1 MDRYLKHLEDFQ
13 NADGTAPDRQLVVSE
28 QQRVV
33 DAVNSMQ
40 KQASA
45 CARDAA
51 KCTFTNFDSGAFT
64 KPVLKP
70 PAPDAPAGPLV
81 TVPMW
86 DTEEMANDGDT
97 VTFATGDVFEPGAES
112 IGLHLNV
119 IRVPAV
125 DRGDPGGIVLSQDP
139 SAGSQVPRGTTVT
152 IRVTIPDS

>member
-1 MDRYLKHLEDFQ
+1 
-13 NADGTAPDRQLVVSE
+13 
-28 QQRVV
+28 
-33 DAVNSMQ
+33 
-40 KQASA
+40 
-45 CARDAA
+45 
-51 KCTFTNFDSGAFT
+51 
-64 KPVLKP
+64 
-70 PAPDAPAGPLV
+70 
-81 TVPMW
+81 MW